1 MGRRRESITPRRAAR
16 SRAAWV
22 SLSVGLAA
30 VGLLVSVLSAAP
42 SQAAGSGVLIP
53 WALENEN
60 PNPSQVP
67 RSLSQALQ
75 DAASFDFI
83 TAHPIDYEGEVAQMK
98 AVNPSLILLAYQNAT
113 AAQPGEGSIYPASYY
128 EYDPLGRKIIN
139 PKTGNYLMNPA
150 SPGWVSTKILQC
162 RNFLIE
168 SGYDGCY
175 LDLLGTAPLAK
186 GFVSGTPIN
195 PATNQPWTKSEWL
208 QATAGLA
215 AAERAAVHPSL
226 VFGNGL
232 STGPLFFDSQAPTK
246 QLVDAMDG
254 GVAESWLRGSKTG
267 VNTFPNEMAWKQNVD
282 MIIAVEA
289 EGKPLLTL
297 TKLWVAASAA
307 QLQQW
312 EQYALASFLMGTQG
326 RSAFFFSTGFKV
338 SRTTPCALCQ
348 TNVGAPLG
356 AYSKVGGVYQRAFSG
371 GRALVNPTGAVVT
384 VNLGASYYTL
394 SRQVVTS
401 ITMKPNTGAVLTTS

>member
-1 MGRRRESITPRRAAR
+1 
-16 SRAAWV
+16 
-22 SLSVGLAA
+22 
-30 VGLLVSVLSAAP
+30 
-42 SQAAGSGVLIP
+42 
-53 WALENEN
+53 
-60 PNPSQVP
+60 
-67 RSLSQALQ
+67 
-75 DAASFDFI
+75 
-83 TAHPIDYEGEVAQMK
+83 
-98 AVNPSLILLAYQNAT
+98 
-113 AAQPGEGSIYPASYY
+113 
-128 EYDPLGRKIIN
+128 
-139 PKTGNYLMNPA
+139 
-150 SPGWVSTKILQC
+150 
-162 RNFLIE
+162 
-168 SGYDGCY
+168 
-175 LDLLGTAPLAK
+175 
-186 GFVSGTPIN
+186 
-195 PATNQPWTKSEWL
+195 
-208 QATAGLA
+208 
-215 AAERAAVHPSL
+215 
-226 VFGNGL
+226 
-232 STGPLFFDSQAPTK
+232 
-246 QLVDAMDG
+246 
-254 GVAESWLRGSKTG
+254 
-267 VNTFPNEMAWKQNVD
+267 MAWKQNVD